1 METSRINWMRGAAR
15 LIAVFGLGALTGIA
29 GATSVLP
36 LQLDEIIDTATTAF
50 EGTCTANRT
59 EREAQT
65 NLVVTYTTFAVKDVL
80 KGAVQGTTHVIK
92 QIGGKMPAGEL
103 SYRVEGVPTFAVGED
118 YVVLL
123 AGVSSAGF
131 SSPIGLAQGK
141 FTVQKDAAGNR
152 VSNGRDFRETT
163 ARMPAV
169 VLPGVLAGATAP
181 VRHLGLDEFKQLIRA
196 RAGRGQ

>member
-1 METSRINWMRGAAR
+1 MLRKT
-15 LIAVFGLGALTGIA
+15 LFYFYLLTVALPA
-29 GATSVLP
+29 PAMSVLP
-36 LQLDEIIDTATTAF
+36 LQLDEIIDTASVAF
-50 EGTCTANRT
+50 QGTCTANRT

-80 KGAVQGTTHVIK
+80 KGAVQTTHVIK
-92 QIGGKMPAGEL
+92 QIGGKMPEGEM
-103 SYRVEGVPTFAVGED
+103 SYRVEGVPSFVVGEE

-141 FTVQKDAAGNR
+141 FTVDAVGNR
-152 VSNGRDFRETT
+152 VSNGRDFREMT
-163 ARMPAV
+163 ARMPTV
-169 VLPGVLAGATAP
+169 LLPGGAAP

-196 RAGRGQ
+196 RVGGGQ